1 MSPFHF
7 RFLVPLV
14 FTVLCEHKCLY
25 SSIESQTDASQGMA
39 KYPNSVSF
47 PYFKRLNVVSFLSK
61 FIMVIEKYK
70 GENKCEG
77 TPGIGMRIA

>member
-1 MSPFHF
+1 
-7 RFLVPLV
+7 
-14 FTVLCEHKCLY
+14 
-25 SSIESQTDASQGMA
+25 MA
-39 KYPNSVSF
+39 KYPNSIFF